1 MRRLEEQESKKLYYF
16 ISDSGRRMQ
25 KFSGDEI
32 SESDIKLFDV
42 PDFLLEQPPKKSKAE
57 SKKTSAKK

>member
-1 MRRLEEQESKKLYYF
+1 MLKLKEQEPKKLYYF

-42 PDFLLEQPPKKSKAE
+42 PEFLIERPKKTRR
-57 SKKTSAKK
+57 KK